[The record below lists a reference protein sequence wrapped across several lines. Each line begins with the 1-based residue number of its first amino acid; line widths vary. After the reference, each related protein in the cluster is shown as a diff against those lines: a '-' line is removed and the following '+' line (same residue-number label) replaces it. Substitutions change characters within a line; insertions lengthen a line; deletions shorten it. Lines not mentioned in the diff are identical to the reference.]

1 VERGLERGVGVAG
14 SGVEFCNGSLTQ
26 VEGCEG
32 GFTGP
37 RVYRV
42 VAWRDVF
49 ELIED
54 IGGEDVGV

>member
-1 VERGLERGVGVAG
+1 MERGVGVAG